1 MICLHVCGPRWA
13 PSEYVNWDE
22 RVRNFRVRVYFV
34 MSVFHLL
41 LRLVLRFLAS
51 SVSAGKVEATHTH
64 TRAHSHS
71 GKARWEVWNR
81 RRAVT
86 KWEAGNGLRAEGIL
100 KFWACEQVKLYLD
113 MIKSAVLVFLSLF
126 HTHTDTHNLSL
137 SLSVVVSV
145 SCCVSSTLKFS
156 IN

>member
-1 MICLHVCGPRWA
+1 MICVHVCGPRWA

-51 SVSAGKVEATHTH
+51 SVSAGKVEGRHTH

-86 KWEAGNGLRAEGIL
+86 KWAAGNGLRAEGIL

-126 HTHTDTHNLSL
+126 HTHTHSLSL
-137 SLSVVVSV
+137 SLSVPLLLCLFNSEV
-145 SCCVSSTLKFS
+145 FY
-156 IN
+156 